1 MQVMVI
7 MKATEESEAGVLPSR
22 QTIEEVVRYNE
33 ELTRA
38 GILLAA
44 DGLAPSSRGARIEF
58 SGTRRHVVDGPFTE
72 TKELVAGYWIFQV
85 ESLAQAIEWARR
97 YPNPDGKD
105 GVLEI
110 RPMWTPEDLGDAIT
124 PEIQERVRRMEE
136 QAAASARR

>member
-7 MKATEESEAGVLPSR
+7 MKATQESEAGVPPS
-22 QTIEEVVRYNE
+22 QQDMEEVVRYNE

-38 GILLAA
+38 GVLLAC
-44 DGLAPSSRGARIEF
+44 DGLQPSSRGVRIEF

-72 TKELVAGYWIFQV
+72 TKELVAGYWILQV
-85 ESLAQAIEWARR
+85 KSLAEAIEWVRR
-97 YPNPDGKD
+97 FPNPGARES
-105 GVLEI
+105 VLEL
-110 RPMWTPEDLGDAIT
+110 RPMWTAEDCDAT

>member
-1 MQVMVI
+1 MRVMVI
-7 MKATEESEAGVLPSR
+7 MKATEESEAGVVPS
-22 QTIEEVVRYNE
+22 QQAIEEVVRYNE

-38 GILLAA
+38 GILLAC
-44 DGLAPSSRGARIEF
+44 DGLQPSSRGVRIEF

-72 TKELVAGYWIFQV
+72 AKELVAGFWIFQV
-85 ESLAQAIEWARR
+85 KSLAEAIEWARR
-97 YPNPDGKD
+97 FPNPGGDE

-110 RPMWTPEDLGDAIT
+110 RPMWTAEDFGVT

>member
-7 MKATEESEAGVLPSR
+7 MKATEASEAGVLPS
-22 QTIEEVVRYNE
+22 QQAIEEVVRYNE
-33 ELTRA
+33 EMTRA

-44 DGLAPSSRGARIEF
+44 DGLQPSSTGVRIEF

-85 ESLAQAIEWARR
+85 KSLAEAIEWARR
-97 YPNPDGKD
+97 FPNPGGKES
-105 GVLEI
+105 VLEI
-110 RPMWTPEDLGDAIT
+110 RPMWTAEDIGDALT
-124 PEIQERVRRMEE
+124 PEIQEQVRRMEE

>member
-7 MKATEESEAGVLPSR
+7 MKATKDTEAGVMPT
-22 QTIEEVVRYNE
+22 QQAMEDVVAYHE

-44 DGLAPSSRGARIEF
+44 DGLMPSSTGVRIEF
-58 SGTRRHVVDGPFTE
+58 SGAHRHVVDGPFTE
-72 TKELVAGYWIFQV
+72 TKELVAGFWIWQV
-85 ESLAQAIEWARR
+85 KSLAEAIDWARR
-97 YPNPDGKD
+97 FPNPTGEA
-105 GVLEI
+105 VLEI
-110 RPMWTPEDLGDAIT
+110 RPMASAEDFGPAIT

>member
-7 MKATEESEAGVLPSR
+7 MKATEASEAGVLPS
-22 QTIEEVVRYNE
+22 QQDIEEVVRYNE

-44 DGLAPSSRGARIEF
+44 DGLAPSSRGVRIEF
-58 SGTRRHVVDGPFTE
+58 SGTRRHAVDGPFTE

-85 ESLAQAIEWARR
+85 KSLAEAIEWARR
-97 YPNPDGKD
+97 FPNPGGEDS
-105 GVLEI
+105 VLEI
-110 RPMWTPEDLGDAIT
+110 RPMWTAEDLGPAMT
-124 PEIQERVRRMEE
+124 PDIQERVQRMEE

>member
-7 MKATEESEAGVLPSR
+7 MKATKESEAGVPPS
-22 QTIEEVVRYNE
+22 QEAMEEMVSFHE

-44 DGLAPSSRGARIEF
+44 DGLQPSSSGVRIEF

-85 ESLAQAIEWARR
+85 KSLAEAIEWASRF
-97 YPNPDGKD
+97 PIPGGDEA
-105 GVLEI
+105 VLEL
-110 RPMWTPEDLGDAIT
+110 RPMWTAEDSDAT
-124 PEIQERVRRMEE
+124 PEIQERVRRMED
-136 QAAASARR
+136 QAAASARG